1 MRNIHFSLTRA
12 DDYITRW
19 ISHHGVTLLRTSVGI
34 VFFWFGVLKFFP
46 ALSPAEDLAGRTI
59 SALTFGLIAP
69 AVSVPVL
76 GAWECAIGLGL
87 ITGRFLR
94 ATLIMMFGH
103 MSGTV
108 TPLFLFPHETWAL
121 FPYAATL
128 EGQYIIKNL
137 VLVSAGL
144 VIYAYV
150 RTASIQAA
158 AVEDS
163 RLATARVLPGAMEPS
178 EGELTHHLGYPGAT
192 KTRRHHMP

>member
-59 SALTFGLIAP
+59 AALTFGLIEP
-69 AVSVPVL
+69 GVSVPAL
-76 GAWECAIGLGL
+76 AAWECAIGLGL

-94 ATLIMMFGH
+94 VTLLMMFGH
-103 MSGTV
+103 MSGTI
-108 TPLFLFPHETWAL
+108 TPLFLFPHETWAQ

-150 RTASIQAA
+150 RTAPIEAPA
-158 AVEDS
+158 IGDS
-163 RLATARVLPGAMEPS
+163 LVPAPRLSRGGLQHSQG
-178 EGELTHHLGYPGAT
+178 
-192 KTRRHHMP
+192 